1 MYTNYNSVYANYLM
15 HHGVKGQKWGI
26 RRTLKAYGQAIGRH
40 MVPSVGAG
48 FVGEGVGRAASGGN
62 RFIGRSVGAGAA
74 IATNRNIGYSYRQS
88 NNKDKRISSK
98 TKKKLNK
105 IDRRIERI
113 TNAATAAIAYAPEIA
128 TGAKIA
134 SYLIGSNINSR
145 RAKWHSA
152 TRAAQNVRIYR
163 NTPKSLPAGR

>member
-1 MYTNYNSVYANYLM
+1 MYTNYNTVYANYLM
-15 HHGVKGQKWGI
+15 HHGVKGQKWGV

-48 FVGEGVGRAASGGN
+48 LVSESVGRVVSGN

-74 IATNRNIGYSYRQS
+74 ISTNRNIGYSYRRS
-88 NNKDKRISSK
+88 NDKDKRMSSK

-113 TNAATAAIAYAPEIA
+113 TNAATAAIAYAPEIS

-145 RAKWHSA
+145 RAKWHGT
-152 TRAAQNVRIYR
+152 TRAAQNVKIYR
-163 NTPKSLPAGR
+163 NTPRSLPAGR